1 MGKITGVKD
10 KSLHDHLI
18 ILYNCWSAI
27 MCYIVIYA
35 LFKTRKKWLKSGN
48 TYVVLTGIIMIENAF
63 QNSYLL
69 VTKILSPTY
78 VKRVDGHPFC
88 TLEGITLVT
97 LNLLNCWLL
106 FFLSLESCLMIR
118 FDLYQNK
125 LKMKR
130 SRMSRMSYQIVYKTH
145 RLRTYLLFTMFVVV
159 SNILVISHYHG
170 FGTSTPNPFSC
181 GIKAN
186 AIDEKKWM
194 YHWVTVFST
203 SGILF
208 LGIFTLYFIQSSSF
222 KNYHIQLKMTTR
234 QLFIKLLCLPLIFLV
249 VNFVWFLK
257 LRSDIVSDEMKILS
271 ICSTYSGS
279 IMGGLLAAGIWG
291 TNSFVRKH
299 LNKKTFKRICSF
311 IKCKCDCCKRIFS
324 SDKERESKISL
335 DLEGKNRLGE
345 SLLSEDDKMDIAKS
359 IKRSLTKGGVDFD
372 AYLNTSTSFEES
384 DDVESRQLSELVGND
399 IVDIEGIK
407 PASMIEK
414 SDSISV

>member
-1 MGKITGVKD
+1 
-10 KSLHDHLI
+10 
-18 ILYNCWSAI
+18 
-27 MCYIVIYA
+27 
-35 LFKTRKKWLKSGN
+35 
-48 TYVVLTGIIMIENAF
+48 
-63 QNSYLL
+63 
-69 VTKILSPTY
+69 
-78 VKRVDGHPFC
+78 
-88 TLEGITLVT
+88 
-97 LNLLNCWLL
+97 
-106 FFLSLESCLMIR
+106 
-118 FDLYQNK
+118 
-125 LKMKR
+125 
-130 SRMSRMSYQIVYKTH
+130 
-145 RLRTYLLFTMFVVV
+145 
-159 SNILVISHYHG
+159 
-170 FGTSTPNPFSC
+170 
-181 GIKAN
+181 
-186 AIDEKKWM
+186 
-194 YHWVTVFST
+194 
-203 SGILF
+203 
-208 LGIFTLYFIQSSSF
+208 
-222 KNYHIQLKMTTR
+222 MTTR

-311 IKCKCDCCKRIFS
+311 IKCKCDCCKRTFS

-384 DDVESRQLSELVGND
+384 DDVESRQLSELVGNN